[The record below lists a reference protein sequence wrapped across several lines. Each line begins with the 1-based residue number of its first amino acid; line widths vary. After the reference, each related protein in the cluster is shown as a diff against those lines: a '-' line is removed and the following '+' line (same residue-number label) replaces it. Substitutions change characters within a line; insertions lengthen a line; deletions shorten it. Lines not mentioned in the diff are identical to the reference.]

1 MNTVTLNISQN
12 PWSPNNKEFSFDN
25 QLFEKLV
32 NELIAECSA
41 RTYNSAY
48 TYDKHV
54 EKFINS
60 LEYSSI
66 LYSDDIL
73 NENKKYY
80 TNKIIEKLL
89 ASKMNLNDWHDG
101 AYSAYRSLQTMNLY
115 SNPYFYEAV
124 KNSNS

>member
-32 NELIAECSA
+32 NELIAECSG

-48 TYDKHV
+48 AYDKHV

-89 ASKMNLNDWHDG
+89 SSKMNLNDWHDG